1 MVTRAFATED
11 GILSTPSIITSGTRT
26 SKDINLSFNKKTNGD
41 VFKKEDA
48 AAVKQAIKNLLM
60 TNKFEKPFSHNFG
73 ADLSGLLFELNDD
86 LIEDDVNEE
95 IAMAIKNWEPRAR
108 LINVQSVIQPDLN
121 NIFCRIE
128 FQVIS
133 TGSIEVIETS
143 VARLR

>member
-1 MVTRAFATED
+1 MET
-11 GILSTPSIITSGTRT
+11 I
-26 SKDINLSFNKKTNGD
+26 KKKTTCSLCGETGHNKRSCP
-41 VFKKEDA
+41 KKPIEDI
-48 AAVKQAIKNLLM
+48 AI
-60 TNKFEKPFSHNFG
+60 
-73 ADLSGLLFELNDD
+73 NDD
-86 LIEDDVNEE
+86 LIEDDVNQE